1 MASQIARIPRPT
13 AARPRA
19 IGPGPLRDLVVRGLV
34 RGFVVRELDLAEVG
48 LVDRDGLGFDT
59 ERVGTDERDEEDFG
73 AREALLDG
81 VRRVPPLRVEEVPV
95 LRDAREGALVRL
107 AMLRDYPCAP

>member
-1 MASQIARIPRPT
+1 M
-13 AARPRA
+13 
-19 IGPGPLRDLVVRGLV
+19 
-34 RGFVVRELDLAEVG
+34 
-48 LVDRDGLGFDT
+48 
-59 ERVGTDERDEEDFG
+59 GTDERDEEDFG